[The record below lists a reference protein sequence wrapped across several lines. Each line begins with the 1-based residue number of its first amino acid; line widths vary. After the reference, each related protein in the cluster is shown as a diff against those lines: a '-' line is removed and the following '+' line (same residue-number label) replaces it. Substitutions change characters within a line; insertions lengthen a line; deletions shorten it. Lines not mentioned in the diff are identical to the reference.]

1 MSSLQFQILR
11 GGVMVNIPIS
21 SLGAP
26 GSSPGC
32 APNLIGVLCMNFLD
46 DMYSCGMEFIEL
58 FRYAAVASIP
68 VAVVFFGIS
77 IIVLFFKII
86 RKGGEE

>member
-1 MSSLQFQILR
+1 
-11 GGVMVNIPIS
+11 
-21 SLGAP
+21 
-26 GSSPGC
+26 
-32 APNLIGVLCMNFLD
+32 MNFLD